1 MVRRCEEI
9 QQQEKNAGVGQVSE
23 EAKVPAALAQHP
35 KFSIQNPY
43 KDGRREFPKAELS
56 KLSSDLHK
64 DVLGIYTSP
73 PTHTSCTYTG
83 CTQVHTHTCSH
94 ACTCTQIHKAMITF
108 KEKMRHVNI
117 FSESGELCQNIE
129 IILLSQYKWQSG
141 IIKFFCYH

>member
-1 MVRRCEEI
+1 MTKSSNKK
-9 QQQEKNAGVGQVSE
+9 KNAGAGEVSE
-23 EAKVPAALAQHP
+23 EVKVPVALAWNP

-64 DVLGIYTSP
+64 NVLAFIHLLP
-73 PTHTSCTYTG
+73 HTPH
-83 CTQVHTHTCSH
+83 VHDAHKCTHTCSH
-94 ACTCTQIHKAMITF
+94 ACTCTQTHKAMINF

-129 IILLSQYKWQSG
+129 IILLS
-141 IIKFFCYH
+141 